1 MMKQNLSLQNIM
13 NDLRKRWASAPD
25 IRKPSN
31 NSQYTVADGVLAAFA
46 VFFMQ
51 SSSFLAHQR
60 LLQSKKGRSNA
71 RSLFQ
76 IEQIPSDPQIR
87 NLVDPLSAKYFQE
100 EFWALLDKLKDQQR
114 LWQFRND
121 LNTYSIAL
129 DGVSFF
135 SSEKISCAKC
145 LKRADRSGTEHFYHS
160 AITPVFVKPGQTQVL
175 PLPPEFIVPQDG
187 SEKQDCERL
196 AAKRWLA
203 QPHEHFSDYTVSYLG
218 DDLYANQPLC
228 QLIAETYRQFF
239 IFVCKPESHTSLYE
253 WLDFLDKTHSL
264 ENVTQRHWNGKHGEL
279 WHYRFAQQV
288 PLRNGEDALSV
299 NWLELVIVHE
309 KTGTILYQNSFVTN
323 HAVTATSVVPLA
335 QIGRTR
341 WKIENE
347 NNNTLTPALAGGA
360 RETKGYH
367 LEHNFG
373 HGQQDL
379 ANVLATLNLLAFLI
393 HTIQELIEP
402 AYQRLRRAL
411 GARKTF
417 FNDLRALT
425 RYMVFESWDDLL
437 LFMEEGLE
445 ITPVPP

>member
-1 MMKQNLSLQNIM
+1 MPQPTLSLQTLM
-13 NDLRKRWASAPD
+13 SHFRKRWATAPD
-25 IRKPSN
+25 VRQPSN
-31 NSQYTVADGVLAAFA
+31 NLRYTVADGILAAFS

-76 IEQIPSDPQIR
+76 VEEIPSDPQIR
-87 NLVDPLSAKYFQE
+87 NLVDPLSNAYFQE
-100 EFWALLDKLKDQQR
+100 DFWYLLDELQAQQS
-114 LWQFRND
+114 LGPFRTE
-121 LNTYSIAL
+121 LNTYAIAL

-135 SSEKISCAKC
+135 SSANISCPKC
-145 LKRADRSGTEHFYHS
+145 LKRKDRSGTEHFYHS
-160 AITPVFVKPGQTQVL
+160 AITPVFVKPGQSQVL

-187 SEKQDCERL
+187 SEKQDCERV
-196 AAKRWLA
+196 AAKRWLT
-203 QPHEHFSDYTVSYLG
+203 QHHGHFSDHSVTYLG
-218 DDLYANQPLC
+218 DDLYANQPFC

-239 IFVCKPESHTSLYE
+239 IFVCKPESHPSLYE
-253 WLDFLDKTHSL
+253 WLTFLEKNHRV
-264 ENVTQRHWNGKHGEL
+264 EHVTQRHWQGKHGEL

-288 PLRNGEDALSV
+288 PLRNGDDALLV
-299 NWLELVIVHE
+299 NWLELVITHE
-309 KTGTILYQNSFVTN
+309 KTGAILYQNSFVTN
-323 HAVTATSVVPLA
+323 HPLTATTVVPLA
-335 QIGRTR
+335 QVGRTR

-347 NNNTLTPALAGGA
+347 NNNTLK
-360 RETKGYH
+360 TKGYH

-373 HGQQDL
+373 HGQHDL
-379 ANVLATLNLLAFLI
+379 ANVLATLNILAFLI
-393 HTIQELIEP
+393 HTIQEMLEP

-425 RYMVFESWDDLL
+425 RYMIFDSWDDLF

-445 ITPVPP
+445 IVPQPP

>member
-1 MMKQNLSLQNIM
+1 MRQKLSLQNLM
-13 NDLRKRWASAPD
+13 GHFRQRWAKLPDLRKP
-25 IRKPSN
+25 N
-31 NSQYTVADGVLAAFA
+31 NNMKYAVADGVLAAFA

-76 IEQIPSDPQIR
+76 VDEIPSDPQIR
-87 NLVDPLSAKYFQE
+87 NLVDTLFCEDFQE
-100 EFWALLDKLKDQQR
+100 DFWFLLDELKEQQR
-114 LWQFRND
+114 LLQFRNE

-129 DGVSFF
+129 DGVNFF
-135 SSEKISCAKC
+135 SSEKISCPKC
-145 LKRADRSGTEHFYHS
+145 LKREDRSGTEHFYHS
-160 AITPVFVKPGQTQVL
+160 AITPVFVKPGQAQVL

-187 SEKQDCERL
+187 SEKQDCERV

-203 QPHEHFSDYTVSYLG
+203 RHQEHFPDDTVTYLG
-218 DDLYANQPLC
+218 DDLYANQPLG
-228 QLIAETYRQFF
+228 QLIAETHHQFF
-239 IFVCKPESHTSLYE
+239 IFVCKPESHVGLYE
-253 WLDFLDKTHSL
+253 WIDFLEKTNSVAK
-264 ENVTQRHWNGKHGEL
+264 VTQRHWNGKHGEI
-279 WHYRFAQQV
+279 WQYRFAQQV
-288 PLRNGEDALSV
+288 PLRNGDDALLV
-299 NWLELVIVHE
+299 NWFELVMTHE
-309 KTGTILYQNSFVTN
+309 KTGAILYQNSFVTN
-323 HAVTATSVVPLA
+323 HAITAANVIPLA
-335 QIGRTR
+335 QVGRTR

-347 NNNTLTPALAGGA
+347 NNNTLK
-360 RETKGYH
+360 TKGYH

-379 ANVLATLNLLAFLI
+379 ANVLATLNILAFLI
-393 HTIQELIEP
+393 HTIQELVEP

-425 RYMVFESWDDLL
+425 RYMVFDTWEDLF

-445 ITPVPP
+445 IAPEPP